1 MVGLFL
7 DIGKKEIDL
16 DLMNIPRHLITK
28 DQRKQIESHV
38 VRGQEI
44 LMSIKSLHSDI
55 TRMVYEHHEDLLG
68 QGYPNGSVRRD
79 HHPLSRISQC
89 VNLFVENVQLVRDEK
104 GKIEPLSI
112 VDHVKNLYGAR
123 VDVSA
128 LTALQKVFSNLPRAS

>member
-1 MVGLFL
+1 MLVAKQLDIRSNVTLFKISMVGLFL

-68 QGYPNGSVRRD
+68 QGWVILTEVCVATITPYLALLSV
-79 HHPLSRISQC
+79 
-89 VNLFVENVQLVRDEK
+89 
-104 GKIEPLSI
+104 
-112 VDHVKNLYGAR
+112 
-123 VDVSA
+123 
-128 LTALQKVFSNLPRAS
+128 